1 MSARA
6 PGETVREV
14 MRMESAGRDGVLTL
28 VRTRG
33 PLTAPEVAEA
43 LDVHV
48 STARF
53 HLTNLVE
60 SGLVD
65 TAPDKRRTVGR
76 PRVTYTARPQAP
88 TGELLG
94 LLLAQLGPTPEL
106 RERAA
111 ADAGRLW
118 ASSRAVAA
126 PSDGLPDP
134 AAVAGAILRAL
145 GFEIESTT
153 SAFGTHTL
161 RICACPLQSLASGS
175 PEVARGVVRGAV
187 EQALAI
193 ASPSL
198 GSQYAVRVQP
208 DPHGDCA
215 IGVRLAPMAA
225 RTV

>member
-1 MSARA
+1 
-6 PGETVREV
+6 
-14 MRMESAGRDGVLTL
+14 MESAGRDGVLTL
-28 VRTRG
+28 IRTQG
-33 PLTAPEVAEA
+33 PLTATEVAAA

-60 SGLVD
+60 SGLAE

-76 PRVTYTARPQAP
+76 PRVTYAARPQAP
-88 TGELLG
+88 TAELLG

-118 ASSRAVAA
+118 AASRAVAA

-134 AAVAGAILRAL
+134 AAVASTILRGL

-161 RICACPLQSLASGS
+161 QICACPLQSLASDS
-175 PEVARGVVRGAV
+175 PEIARGVVRGAI

-193 ASPSL
+193 SSPSL
-198 GSQYAVRVQP
+198 GSQYAVRVHP

-215 IGVRLAPMAA
+215 ISVRLAPMAT
-225 RTV
+225 RSV

>member
-1 MSARA
+1 
-6 PGETVREV
+6 
-14 MRMESAGRDGVLTL
+14 MESAGRGGVLTL

-33 PLTAPEVAEA
+33 PMTATEVADA

-53 HLTNLVE
+53 HLTKLVE
-60 SGLVD
+60 SGLVE

-76 PRVTYTARPQAP
+76 PRVTYAARPQAP

-118 ASSRAVAA
+118 AASRAVVA

-134 AAVAGAILRAL
+134 TAVAGAILRAL

-161 RICACPLQSLASGS
+161 QICACPLQSLASGS

-198 GSQYAVRVQP
+198 GSQYVVRVQP

-215 IGVRLAPMAA
+215 IGVRLAPMA
-225 RTV
+225 THSV